1 MKFLI
6 TGGSGQLG
14 FDIKRE
20 LVNRYDDVEVLTP
33 NHEELDITNHDA
45 TIKYIL
51 EHNPNVIFHCA
62 AYTKVDQAEEDC
74 KTCYDVNVNG
84 TKNIRDGA
92 SLVDAKL
99 IYVSTDYVFDG
110 TKEGLYKTTD
120 EVNPINFYGQTKLL
134 GEQIA
139 LEYPK
144 TFVARTSWV
153 FGINGNNFIKT
164 MLRLAETHDFLTVV
178 GDQFGSPTYTVDLA
192 HTLVEMSETEKYN
205 IYHTNNDGYTNWYE
219 FAKYA
224 LEKMGYTTEVRKI
237 KTEDYKTKAARPMNS
252 CLDRECLSVNG
263 FEILPHWKD
272 AVDRFC
278 QELINEKKTTKI
290 LERSDNNGRN

>member
-20 LVNRYDDVEVLTP
+20 LINRYGSVDILTP
-33 NHEELDITNHDA
+33 NHEELDITDSNA
-45 TIKYIL
+45 TIEYIKT
-51 EHNPNVIFHCA
+51 NKPDVIFHCA

-92 SLVDAKL
+92 KNVDAKL

-110 TKEGLYKTTD
+110 SKMGLYKTTD
-120 EVNPINFYGQTKLL
+120 EVNPVNFYGQTKLL
-134 GEQIA
+134 GEQIV

-164 MLRLAETHDFLTVV
+164 MLRLAEEKEFLTVV

-192 HTLVEMSETEKYN
+192 KTLVDMAGSEKYN
-205 IYHTNNDGYTNWYE
+205 IYHTTNEGYTNWYE

-224 LEKMGYTTEVRKI
+224 LEKMGKTIEIKKI
-237 KTEDYKTKAARPMNS
+237 KTEDYKTKADRPMNS
-252 CLDRECLSVNG
+252 CLDHSCLSENE
-263 FEILPHWKD
+263 FTPLPPWMD

-290 LERSDNNGRN
+290 LERSEK

>member
-6 TGGSGQLG
+6 TGSTGQLG
-14 FDIKRE
+14 FDVKRE
-20 LVNRYDDVEVLTP
+20 LINRYDGVEILTP
-33 NHEELDITNHDA
+33 SHEELDITNHDL
-45 TIKYIL
+45 TMDYIV
-51 EHNPNVIFHCA
+51 NNKPDVIFHCA

-84 TKNIRDGA
+84 TKNIKDA
-92 SLVDAKL
+92 AALVDAKL

-110 TKEGLYKTTD
+110 KKEGLYKTDD
-120 EVNPINFYGQTKLL
+120 ETNPVNFYGNTKLL

-164 MLRLAETHDFLTVV
+164 MIRLADEREFLTVV

-192 HTLVEMSETEKYN
+192 RLLVDMAETEKYG
-205 IYHTNNDGYTNWYE
+205 IYHTNNEGYTNWYE
-219 FAKYA
+219 FACYA
-224 LEKMGYTTEVRKI
+224 LNKMGKNTPVHKI
-237 KTEDYKTKAARPMNS
+237 KTEDYKTKANRPMNS
-252 CLDRECLSVNG
+252 CLDHECLSANG
-263 FEILPHWKD
+263 FTPLQHWMD
-272 AVDRFC
+272 AVDRFT
-278 QELINEKKTTKI
+278 QELINQKKTTKI
-290 LERSDNNGRN
+290 LERSEK